1 MTTAQSRQNG
11 SDRQRLARV
20 AELRQAGLAAVPELI
35 SELIAPTWAV
45 RRAVVAA
52 LANADLT
59 AMPLL
64 CETLRTSR
72 ENEAKIAGVVDALS
86 ATPSDIDDLVLELAD
101 DANVAV
107 ICDAAQILGRRES
120 ARAVPKLKLL
130 TLHEDDNVAL
140 AAVEALGRIGG
151 REALEPLLQLAETR
165 NFFRTFPTIDVLG
178 RSRDSR
184 ALPALLKL
192 SADPL
197 YATEALRALG
207 RLGDPAAVPVLIE
220 HLSRAGGSLVC
231 TIAVAL
237 VAIHDSAERRFGTG
251 ISIERLLLAS
261 PSVADARRHL
271 TLGLKRA
278 DPSEQLALGQ
288 VLSWIGEESTVPT
301 LLGLLRAAPA
311 VAQVAVTSLKKL
323 GAVAE
328 PFLLDALHAGT
339 SEERR
344 LLVPILGGRQAAR
357 DELVACLEDEDSTVR
372 ALSCDALARCS
383 DASVAPAIFRL
394 LSDPDARV
402 GQAALA
408 AIQSLGSDETRRL
421 ALETAR
427 STDARVRRAG
437 LRIVGYFGYSEGLDI
452 LIQATQGDDETVREA
467 AIAGLPY
474 LEDPSA
480 LRVLL
485 EAAQHESAR
494 TRTAAVRAL
503 GHTSGEPS
511 VQGRLHEALRD
522 TDAWVRYYACQ
533 AIGRLQDDAATDLI
547 AELLRDHSGQVRV
560 AAVEALAHLRGA
572 RAFAVLSEVLSS
584 SDADLYRAALV
595 ALGISKKKEALP
607 KLLAALSAPEATTRL
622 VALSA
627 LAELGSAEV
636 LPAIAAATH
645 DSDDGVRASANGFL
659 AARSD
664 PAATS
669 ELLALLGK
677 DPANEAFIHAL
688 ARPVPGRVRA
698 ISDALSG
705 ADDVLAS
712 ALVASLA
719 RMKSEDAAMAI
730 RASLDSS
737 NDSARRAAAS
747 ALVAMQDAPSAVALG
762 RRSLQDPDAEVR
774 RICAASRI
782 R

>member
-1 MTTAQSRQNG
+1 MTSPPSRPFG
-11 SDRQRLARV
+11 SDRERLARV
-20 AELRQAGLAAVPELI
+20 AELRQGGLVAVPELV

-45 RRAVVAA
+45 RRAVVDA

-64 CETLRTSR
+64 CQTLQTSR
-72 ENEAKIAGVVDALS
+72 ENEAKIAGLVDALS
-86 ATPSDIDDLVLELAD
+86 ATRCDIDDLVLQLAD
-101 DANVAV
+101 DANAAV
-107 ICDAAQILGRRES
+107 VCDAAQILGRRES
-120 ARAVPKLKLL
+120 ARAVPKLKAL
-130 TLHEDDNVAL
+130 TLHENDNVAL

-151 REALEPLLQLAETR
+151 REALEPLLELAETR
-165 NFFRTFPTIDVLG
+165 NFFRTFPTIDILG

-184 ALPALLKL
+184 ALPTLLKL

-207 RLGDPAAVPVLIE
+207 RLGDPAAVPVLLE
-220 HLSRAGGSLVC
+220 HLSRASGGLVC

-237 VAIHDSAERRFGTG
+237 VAIHDAAEQRFGTG
-251 ISIERLLLAS
+251 ITIERLLLAS
-261 PSVADARRHL
+261 PSVADARRQL

-288 VLSWIGEESTVPT
+288 ALSWIGEESTIPT
-301 LLGLLRAAPA
+301 LLGLLRAGPA
-311 VAQVAVTSLKKL
+311 VAQVAAASLKRL

-328 PFLLDALHAGT
+328 PLLLDALRAGT

-344 LLVPILGGRQAAR
+344 LLVPILGGRQVAR

-372 ALSCDALARCS
+372 ALSCDALAQCS
-383 DASVAPAIFRL
+383 DTSVAPAIFRL

-421 ALETAR
+421 ALETA
-427 STDARVRRAG
+427 SSNDARVRRAG
-437 LRIVGYFGYSEGLDI
+437 LRIIGYFGYPEGLEI
-452 LIQATQGDDETVREA
+452 LIEASQADDEKLREA

-474 LEDPSA
+474 IEAPSA
-480 LRVLL
+480 LGVLL
-485 EAAQHESAR
+485 EAAQHESSR

-503 GHTSGEPS
+503 GHTAGEPH
-511 VQGRLHEALRD
+511 VQGRLREALRD

-533 AIGRLQDDAATDLI
+533 ALGRLQDDSATELM
-547 AELLRDHSGQVRV
+547 AELLGDDSGQVRV

-572 RAFAVLSEVLSS
+572 RAFEVLSEVLSS

-595 ALGISKKKEALP
+595 ALGISKKKQALP
-607 KLLAALSAPEATTRL
+607 KLLAALGSSEATTRL

-627 LAELGSAEV
+627 LSELGLAEA

-645 DSDDGVRASANGFL
+645 DSDEGVRASANGFL

-669 ELLALLGK
+669 ELLALLSK
-677 DPANEAFIHAL
+677 DPASEAFIHAL
-688 ARPVPGRVRA
+688 ARPVPGRA
-698 ISDALSG
+698 HALSDALSG
-705 ADDVLAS
+705 ADDVLAG

-719 RMKSEDAAMAI
+719 RMKSEQALSAI
-730 RASLDSS
+730 RAALDSS

-747 ALVAMQDAPSAVALG
+747 ALVAMQDAPALP
-762 RRSLQDPDAEVR
+762 RSDAPRFTTPTPKCGEFAR
-774 RICAASRI
+774 LP
-782 R
+782 

>member
-1 MTTAQSRQNG
+1 MTSAQSGWLG
-11 SDRQRLARV
+11 SDRERLARV
-20 AELRQAGLAAVPELI
+20 AELRRGGVAAVSELI
-35 SELIAPTWAV
+35 NELIAPTWAV
-45 RRAVVAA
+45 RRAVVSA
-52 LANADLT
+52 LADADLT
-59 AMPLL
+59 TMPLL
-64 CETLRTSR
+64 CEMLRKSR
-72 ENEAKIAGVVDALS
+72 ENEATIAGLVDALA
-86 ATPSDIDDLVLELAD
+86 ATPSDIEDLVLQLAD

-107 ICDAAQILGRRES
+107 VCDAAQILGRRES
-120 ARAVPKLKLL
+120 VRAVPKLKAL

-140 AAVEALGRIGG
+140 AAVEALGRIGS
-151 REALEPLLQLAETR
+151 REALEPLLELAETR
-165 NFFRTFPTIDVLG
+165 NFFRTFPTIDILG

-184 ALPALLKL
+184 ALPTLLKL
-192 SADPL
+192 SSDPL

-207 RLGDPAAVPVLIE
+207 RLGDPAAVPVLLE
-220 HLSRAGGSLVC
+220 HLSRASGSLVC

-237 VAIHDSAERRFGTG
+237 VAIHDTAEQRFGTG
-251 ISIERLLLAS
+251 HTIERLLLAS
-261 PSVADARRHL
+261 PGVADARRQL

-278 DPSEQLALGQ
+278 DPSEQLAIGQ
-288 VLSWIGEESTVPT
+288 VLSWVGEESTVPT
-301 LLGLLRAAPA
+301 LLGLLRAAPG
-311 VAQVAVTSLKKL
+311 VAQVAAASLKKL

-344 LLVPILGGRQAAR
+344 LLIPIVGGRLVAR

-383 DASVAPAIFRL
+383 DTSVTRAIFPL
-394 LSDPDARV
+394 LADPDARV

-427 STDARVRRAG
+427 SGDTRAKRAG
-437 LRIVGYFGYSEGLDI
+437 LRIIGYFGYSEGLAT
-452 LIQATQGDDETVREA
+452 LIEATQADDEKMREA

-474 LEDPSA
+474 IEDAGA
-480 LRVLL
+480 LKVLV

-494 TRTAAVRAL
+494 TRSAAVRAL
-503 GHTSGEPS
+503 GHTGGEPN
-511 VQGRLHEALRD
+511 VRGRLREALGD

-533 AIGRLQDDAATDLI
+533 ALGRLQDDSATELI
-547 AELLRDHSGQVRV
+547 AELLSDNSGQVRV

-572 RAFAVLSEVLSS
+572 RAFEVLSEVLSS

-595 ALGISKKKEALP
+595 ALGISKKREALP
-607 KLLAALSAPEATTRL
+607 KLLTALSSSEAATRL

-627 LAELGSAEV
+627 LSELGLVEA

-645 DSDDGVRASANGFL
+645 DPDEGVRASANGFL

-669 ELLALLGK
+669 ELLALINK
-677 DPANEAFIHAL
+677 DPTSEAFVHAL

-698 ISDALSG
+698 ISDALG
-705 ADDVLAS
+705 AADEAVAG
-712 ALVASLA
+712 ALIASLA
-719 RMKSEDAAMAI
+719 RMPESEGGI
-730 RASLDSS
+730 LGNSCG
-737 NDSARRAAAS
+737 ARLEQRF
-747 ALVAMQDAPSAVALG
+747 G
-762 RRSLQDPDAEVR
+762 
-774 RICAASRI
+774 ASRG
-782 R
+782 RFSAGCDARSAQRCRARTRGAPRPRC